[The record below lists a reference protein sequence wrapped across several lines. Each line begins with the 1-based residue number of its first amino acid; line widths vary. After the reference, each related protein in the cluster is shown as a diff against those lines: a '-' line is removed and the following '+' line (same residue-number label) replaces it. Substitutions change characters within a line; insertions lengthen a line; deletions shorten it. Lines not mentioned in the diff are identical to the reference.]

1 MCALFERKN
10 EKEGERRWPC
20 EDAMRGQGE
29 GTGCG
34 ERGNKGRVVERH
46 SHCKAPMKGTHTG
59 ISSPCNVRLESVSRT

>member
-1 MCALFERKN
+1 
-10 EKEGERRWPC
+10 
-20 EDAMRGQGE
+20 MRGQGE